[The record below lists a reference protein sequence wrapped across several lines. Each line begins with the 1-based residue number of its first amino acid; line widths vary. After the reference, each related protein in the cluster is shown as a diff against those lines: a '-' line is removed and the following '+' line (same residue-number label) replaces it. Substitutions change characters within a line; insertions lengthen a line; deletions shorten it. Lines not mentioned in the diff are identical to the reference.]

1 MAATLPNVMLQFGS
15 ETASNCQIG
24 MAENNKEVNT
34 ALEGAA
40 SQLNGLKTCSLNFA
54 ILLLVIRVYLLHS

>member
-15 ETASNCQIG
+15 ETALNCQIG

-40 SQLNGLKTCSLNFA
+40 SRLNGLKNVA
-54 ILLLVIRVYLLHS
+54 